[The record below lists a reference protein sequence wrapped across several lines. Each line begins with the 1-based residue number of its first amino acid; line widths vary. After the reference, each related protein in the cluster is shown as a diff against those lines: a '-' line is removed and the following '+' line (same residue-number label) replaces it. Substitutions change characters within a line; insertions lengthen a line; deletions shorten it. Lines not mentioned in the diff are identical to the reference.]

1 MALLQ
6 KVYQIAVDK
15 DHRKQ
20 GVGTMLFNAIRERNN
35 GDVISLNNVEDTA
48 EATRLFLTQV
58 IGLKNPV
65 SQFEMKRSI

>member
-1 MALLQ
+1 
-6 KVYQIAVDK
+6 
-15 DHRKQ
+15 
-20 GVGTMLFNAIRERNN
+20 MLFNAIRERNN